1 MLLEICMHIAVKSY
15 LQGRDGLHLCGTMY
29 QQRCESHAM
38 RVARQWASC
47 KQYNDRGTLP
57 FIQGRTMVL
66 QCLNRLTIPP
76 LLPPDLVNSQ
86 PQQRT
91 LPVFCL
97 KGTNK
102 RISRNICTRRHSKTS

>member
-1 MLLEICMHIAVKSY
+1 MLLELCMHIAVKSY

-47 KQYNDRGTLP
+47 KLYNDRGTLP

-66 QCLNRLTIPP
+66 QCLNRLTSSPIR
-76 LLPPDLVNSQ
+76 VS
-86 PQQRT
+86 
-91 LPVFCL
+91 
-97 KGTNK
+97 
-102 RISRNICTRRHSKTS
+102 